1 MTGVGFVMS
10 SKRFSSARA
19 SLSFLAFRILSAR
32 RWFSASSRA
41 CASFN
46 STHSFLRGEPHGAAV
61 WVADVAVAH
70 DFEPSR
76 ANEASASSSA
86 AGVGLAASSGAAGV
100 GLAASSGA
108 EDVGLAA
115 SSVAEGVGLAASS
128 VAEGVGLA
136 ASSGAAGVG
145 LAASSVAEGVWLAA
159 SSVAGDVRL
168 AASSGAED
176 VELVALPG
184 AKEPGLAASPAL
196 GDSPKRSAS
205 ETSLAGLA
213 DDTPASPAHPK
224 SISPHAVHDAD
235 SLRLCKDILG

>member
-70 DFEPSR
+70 DFEPSC
-76 ANEASASSSA
+76 ADKASASSSA
-86 AGVGLAASSGAAGV
+86 AGVGLAA
-100 GLAASSGA
+100 LCGA
-108 EDVGLAA
+108 EEVG
-115 SSVAEGVGLAASS
+115 
-128 VAEGVGLA
+128 
-136 ASSGAAGVG
+136 
-145 LAASSVAEGVWLAA
+145 LAA

-176 VELVALPG
+176 VELVVLPG

-196 GDSPKRSAS
+196 GDSPKLSAF
-205 ETSLAGLA
+205 EASLAVLA
-213 DDTPASPAHPK
+213 DDTPASSASPAHPM
-224 SISPHAVHDAD
+224 SLAPHAVHDAD
-235 SLRLCKDILG
+235 GLRLCKDILC